1 MISDAVTAADVVFGI
16 AVFGAL
22 GGLWFRIEN
31 AINKAKTEALTQAS
45 AAAALAQLAQS
56 QLAEHKLHVA
66 ETYITKQGM
75 RETRDEIMG
84 GVRGLNERLD
94 QMNQRM
100 DMIVHE
106 RQANKTPRPR
116 SQG

>member
-1 MISDAVTAADVVFGI
+1 MISDGIDAADIIFAI
-16 AVFGAL
+16 TVFGAFV
-22 GGLWFRIEN
+22 GLWARIEN
-31 AINKAKTEALTQAS
+31 AITKAKTEALTQAS
-45 AAAALAQLAQS
+45 AAAALASLVQS

-66 ETYITKQGM
+66 ETYITKAGM

-84 GVRGLNERLD
+84 GVKGLNERLD

-106 RQANKTPRPR
+106 RVAANKPRRRPPA
-116 SQG
+116 